1 MTWKYSD
8 DNPYA
13 KLRLVSDPA
22 FGADYGIGLRADTLK
37 QVAISKADC
46 WEEGYH
52 HRDEEVAKLRK
63 VLEIA
68 EDMLAHIECP
78 AHGVSFDSYGATED
92 LWLRLV
98 ENDECTFC
106 ATHCNEDGRDSHP
119 WRCWLDLLTAMAED
133 QEVQDDG

>member
-1 MTWKYSD
+1 MTEPKVL
-8 DNPYA
+8 NPYEVLGVIVWGKEIEA
-13 KLRLVSDPA
+13 WQQGHD
-22 FGADYGIGLRADTLK
+22 
-37 QVAISKADC
+37 
-46 WEEGYH
+46 

-106 ATHCNEDGRDSHP
+106 ATHCNEDGRDNHP
-119 WRCWLDLLTAMAED
+119 WRCWLDLLMAMVED
-133 QEVQDDG
+133 QELEAKKQGNGQSKDAVL

>member
-1 MTWKYSD
+1 MTQQYSD

-52 HRDEEVAKLRK
+52 RHAEEVAKLRAENEGLMGK
-63 VLEIA
+63 VWDCIRCYDTQQGIEDILVDQIIDLRAENEELRRALVKYKETQAEIEA
-68 EDMLAHIECP
+68 RQE
-78 AHGVSFDSYGATED
+78 
-92 LWLRLV
+92 R
-98 ENDECTFC
+98 ENAWFRREW
-106 ATHCNEDGRDSHP
+106 
-119 WRCWLDLLTAMAED
+119 WRWW
-133 QEVQDDG
+133 